1 MLNRKK
7 KSTVT
12 KKKNTSPRNP
22 INLGTARLYFSGKNV
37 MPQTAA
43 RQSDAILR
51 QVPPRPEIPTQN
63 VRHEGDYDE
72 AYLDRRADEIVS
84 DDADLP
90 LYTPV
95 GKATAIATSA
105 QLLARCRQY
114 LSESDV
120 SRIQAAFRYADDAHL
135 GQFRKSGEPYI
146 THPLAVATI
155 LAEWHLD
162 AATICAG
169 LMHDVLEDTGVAKIE
184 MAEQFGIEV
193 TEIVDGVSKLD
204 KLRFSSNEI
213 AQAESF
219 RKMLLAMSRDVRVIL
234 VKLADR
240 LHNLRTLGVMRPEK
254 RRRIATE
261 TLEIYVPI
269 AHRLG
274 LNTVFRELQEL
285 SFFNQHPLRYEV
297 LRKNLIASR
306 GKRRAVLERILRET
320 REALPKHH
328 IVAQVQGRDKT
339 IYGIYNRMRDTHASF
354 SDVLDIYGFRVI
366 VRTREECYLALCAL
380 HELYKPVHR
389 RFKDFIAIPKA
400 NGYQSLHTTVIGPSG
415 TPIEYQIR
423 TEQMHRIDEMGILSH
438 WLYNDG
444 LDTSELQKMVAAWL
458 QSLLEIQRTS
468 ADSSEFI
475 ENIKI
480 DLFPDRVYVF
490 TPKSKIISLP
500 RGSCPVDFAYQIHT
514 DIGNKTSGCRINGEE
529 KPLTTE
535 LKNGDMVEILTAD
548 KAQPDPNWLNYVRSG
563 RARAEIR
570 QYLRTRDFKD
580 SVALGETFLRKAAAE
595 AGINFEMIPEEAWKT
610 VVTENETK
618 NRTALFADVGQGK
631 LFAAA
636 VVTRLVNF
644 MRAREKTA
652 QSTAAVSI
660 RGTEGMAV
668 QLATCCHPIP
678 GDTIWGFMRKG
689 HGLSVHRADCEHT
702 VRGRKVDSERWM
714 AADWKEDI
722 ASDARFPVPVE
733 LEVTDERSALAG
745 VAAELAKAGSAIVG
759 VNMNDNGK
767 TDNKLRLMIQVK
779 DRVHLLHVLRMVRQL
794 PTVTSAARCLDGD
807 KVIRI

>member
-1 MLNRKK
+1 
-7 KSTVT
+7 
-12 KKKNTSPRNP
+12 
-22 INLGTARLYFSGKNV
+22 

-400 NGYQSLHTTVIGPSG
+400 NGYQSLHTTVIGPNG

-444 LDTSELQKMVAAWL
+444 FDTSELQKMVAAWL

-570 QYLRTRDFKD
+570 QHLRTRDFKD

-631 LFAAA
+631 LFAAT

>member
-1 MLNRKK
+1 
-7 KSTVT
+7 
-12 KKKNTSPRNP
+12 
-22 INLGTARLYFSGKNV
+22 

-120 SRIQAAFRYADDAHL
+120 RRIQAAFRYADDAHL

-320 REALPKHH
+320 REVLPKHH

-339 IYGIYNRMRDTHASF
+339 IYGIYNRMHDTHASF

-618 NRTALFADVGQGK
+618 NRTALFANVGQGK

>member
-1 MLNRKK
+1 
-7 KSTVT
+7 
-12 KKKNTSPRNP
+12 
-22 INLGTARLYFSGKNV
+22 

-162 AATICAG
+162 ATTICAG

-444 LDTSELQKMVAAWL
+444 FDTSELQKMVAAWL

>member
-1 MLNRKK
+1 
-7 KSTVT
+7 
-12 KKKNTSPRNP
+12 
-22 INLGTARLYFSGKNV
+22 

-120 SRIQAAFRYADDAHL
+120 SRIRAAFRYADDAHL

-320 REALPKHH
+320 REVLPKHH

-618 NRTALFADVGQGK
+618 NRTALFANVGQGK

-733 LEVTDERSALAG
+733 LEVTDERAALAG

-807 KVIRI
+807 KVIRV

>member
-1 MLNRKK
+1 
-7 KSTVT
+7 
-12 KKKNTSPRNP
+12 
-22 INLGTARLYFSGKNV
+22 

-444 LDTSELQKMVAAWL
+444 FDTSELQKMVAAWL

-733 LEVTDERSALAG
+733 LEVTDERAALAG

-807 KVIRI
+807 KVIRV

>member
-1 MLNRKK
+1 
-7 KSTVT
+7 
-12 KKKNTSPRNP
+12 
-22 INLGTARLYFSGKNV
+22 

-354 SDVLDIYGFRVI
+354 SDVLDIYGFRLI

-444 LDTSELQKMVAAWL
+444 FDTSELQKMVAAWL

-733 LEVTDERSALAG
+733 LEVTDERAALAG

>member
-1 MLNRKK
+1 
-7 KSTVT
+7 
-12 KKKNTSPRNP
+12 
-22 INLGTARLYFSGKNV
+22 

-285 SFFNQHPLRYEV
+285 SFFNQHPLRYAV

>member
-1 MLNRKK
+1 
-7 KSTVT
+7 
-12 KKKNTSPRNP
+12 
-22 INLGTARLYFSGKNV
+22 
-37 MPQTAA
+37 MPQTVA

-155 LAEWHLD
+155 LEEWHLD

-320 REALPKHH
+320 REVLPKHH

-618 NRTALFADVGQGK
+618 NRTALFANVGQGK

-733 LEVTDERSALAG
+733 LEVTDERAALAG

-807 KVIRI
+807 KVIRV

>member
-1 MLNRKK
+1 
-7 KSTVT
+7 
-12 KKKNTSPRNP
+12 
-22 INLGTARLYFSGKNV
+22 

-320 REALPKHH
+320 REVLPKHH

-767 TDNKLRLMIQVK
+767 TDNKLKLMIQVK

>member
-1 MLNRKK
+1 
-7 KSTVT
+7 
-12 KKKNTSPRNP
+12 
-22 INLGTARLYFSGKNV
+22 
-37 MPQTAA
+37 MPQTVA

-120 SRIQAAFRYADDAHL
+120 SRIHAAFRYADDAHL

-320 REALPKHH
+320 REVLPKHH

-618 NRTALFADVGQGK
+618 NRTALFANVGQGK

-689 HGLSVHRADCEHT
+689 HGLFVHRADCEHT

-733 LEVTDERSALAG
+733 LEVTDERAALAG

-807 KVIRI
+807 KVIRV

>member
-1 MLNRKK
+1 
-7 KSTVT
+7 
-12 KKKNTSPRNP
+12 
-22 INLGTARLYFSGKNV
+22 

-204 KLRFSSNEI
+204 KLRFSSDEI

-320 REALPKHH
+320 REVLPKHH

-767 TDNKLRLMIQVK
+767 TDNKLKLMIQVK

>member
-1 MLNRKK
+1 M
-7 KSTVT
+7 
-12 KKKNTSPRNP
+12 
-22 INLGTARLYFSGKNV
+22 
-37 MPQTAA
+37 
-43 RQSDAILR
+43 
-51 QVPPRPEIPTQN
+51 
-63 VRHEGDYDE
+63 RHEGDYDE

-320 REALPKHH
+320 REVLPKHH

-595 AGINFEMIPEEAWKT
+595 AGINFEMTPEEAWKT

>member
-1 MLNRKK
+1 
-7 KSTVT
+7 
-12 KKKNTSPRNP
+12 
-22 INLGTARLYFSGKNV
+22 

-400 NGYQSLHTTVIGPSG
+400 YGYQSLHTTVIGPSG

>member
-1 MLNRKK
+1 
-7 KSTVT
+7 
-12 KKKNTSPRNP
+12 
-22 INLGTARLYFSGKNV
+22 

-43 RQSDAILR
+43 RQSEAILR

-320 REALPKHH
+320 REVLPKHH

-595 AGINFEMIPEEAWKT
+595 AGINFEMMPEEAWKT

-618 NRTALFADVGQGK
+618 NRTALFAVVGQGK

-636 VVTRLVNF
+636 VVTRLLNF

-807 KVIRI
+807 KVIRV

>member
-1 MLNRKK
+1 
-7 KSTVT
+7 
-12 KKKNTSPRNP
+12 
-22 INLGTARLYFSGKNV
+22 
-37 MPQTAA
+37 MPQTVA

-320 REALPKHH
+320 REVLPKHH

-514 DIGNKTSGCRINGEE
+514 DIGNKTNGCRINGEE

-618 NRTALFADVGQGK
+618 NRTALLANVGQGK

-733 LEVTDERSALAG
+733 LEVTDERAALAG

-807 KVIRI
+807 KVIRV

>member
-1 MLNRKK
+1 
-7 KSTVT
+7 
-12 KKKNTSPRNP
+12 
-22 INLGTARLYFSGKNV
+22 
-37 MPQTAA
+37 MPQTVA

-320 REALPKHH
+320 REVLPKHH

-563 RARAEIR
+563 RACAEIR

-618 NRTALFADVGQGK
+618 NRTALFANVGQGK

-733 LEVTDERSALAG
+733 LEVTDERAALAG

-794 PTVTSAARCLDGD
+794 PTVTSAARRLDGD
-807 KVIRI
+807 KVIRV

>member
-1 MLNRKK
+1 
-7 KSTVT
+7 
-12 KKKNTSPRNP
+12 
-22 INLGTARLYFSGKNV
+22 

-43 RQSDAILR
+43 RQSEAILR

-320 REALPKHH
+320 REVLPKHH

-618 NRTALFADVGQGK
+618 NRTALFAVVGQGK

-807 KVIRI
+807 KVIRV

>member
-1 MLNRKK
+1 
-7 KSTVT
+7 
-12 KKKNTSPRNP
+12 
-22 INLGTARLYFSGKNV
+22 

-644 MRAREKTA
+644 MQAREKTA
-652 QSTAAVSI
+652 QSTAAVNI

>member
-1 MLNRKK
+1 
-7 KSTVT
+7 
-12 KKKNTSPRNP
+12 
-22 INLGTARLYFSGKNV
+22 
-37 MPQTAA
+37 MPQTVA

-320 REALPKHH
+320 REVLPKHH

-339 IYGIYNRMRDTHASF
+339 VYGIYNRMRDTHASF

-618 NRTALFADVGQGK
+618 NRTALFANVGQGK

-733 LEVTDERSALAG
+733 LEVTDERAALAG

-807 KVIRI
+807 KVIRV

>member
-1 MLNRKK
+1 
-7 KSTVT
+7 
-12 KKKNTSPRNP
+12 
-22 INLGTARLYFSGKNV
+22 

-320 REALPKHH
+320 REVLPKHH

-631 LFAAA
+631 LFATA

-733 LEVTDERSALAG
+733 LEVTDERAALAG

-807 KVIRI
+807 KVIRV

>member
-1 MLNRKK
+1 
-7 KSTVT
+7 
-12 KKKNTSPRNP
+12 
-22 INLGTARLYFSGKNV
+22 

-354 SDVLDIYGFRVI
+354 SDVLDIYGFRLI
-366 VRTREECYLALCAL
+366 VRSREECYLALCAL

-444 LDTSELQKMVAAWL
+444 FDTSELQKMVAAWL

-733 LEVTDERSALAG
+733 LEVTDERAALAG

>member
-1 MLNRKK
+1 
-7 KSTVT
+7 
-12 KKKNTSPRNP
+12 
-22 INLGTARLYFSGKNV
+22 
-37 MPQTAA
+37 MPQTVA

-285 SFFNQHPLRYEV
+285 SFFNQHPLRYAV

-320 REALPKHH
+320 REVLPKHH

>member
-1 MLNRKK
+1 
-7 KSTVT
+7 
-12 KKKNTSPRNP
+12 
-22 INLGTARLYFSGKNV
+22 

-595 AGINFEMIPEEAWKT
+595 AGINFEMIPEEVWKT

-644 MRAREKTA
+644 MQAREKTA

>member
-1 MLNRKK
+1 
-7 KSTVT
+7 
-12 KKKNTSPRNP
+12 
-22 INLGTARLYFSGKNV
+22 

-320 REALPKHH
+320 REVLPKHH

-807 KVIRI
+807 KVIRV

>member
-1 MLNRKK
+1 
-7 KSTVT
+7 
-12 KKKNTSPRNP
+12 
-22 INLGTARLYFSGKNV
+22 

-72 AYLDRRADEIVS
+72 AYLDRRADEIFS

-285 SFFNQHPLRYEV
+285 SFFNQHPLRYEI

-733 LEVTDERSALAG
+733 LEVTDERAALAG

>member
-1 MLNRKK
+1 
-7 KSTVT
+7 
-12 KKKNTSPRNP
+12 
-22 INLGTARLYFSGKNV
+22 

-320 REALPKHH
+320 REVLPKHH

-580 SVALGETFLRKAAAE
+580 SVALGKTFLRKAAAE

-767 TDNKLRLMIQVK
+767 TDNELRLMIQVK

>member
-1 MLNRKK
+1 
-7 KSTVT
+7 
-12 KKKNTSPRNP
+12 
-22 INLGTARLYFSGKNV
+22 

-95 GKATAIATSA
+95 GKATAIATSSL
-105 QLLARCRQY
+105 LLARCRQY

-580 SVALGETFLRKAAAE
+580 SVALGETFLRKATAE

-733 LEVTDERSALAG
+733 LEVTDERAALAG

>member
-1 MLNRKK
+1 
-7 KSTVT
+7 
-12 KKKNTSPRNP
+12 
-22 INLGTARLYFSGKNV
+22 
-37 MPQTAA
+37 MPQTVA

-618 NRTALFADVGQGK
+618 NRTALFANVGQGK

-733 LEVTDERSALAG
+733 LEVTDERAALAG

-794 PTVTSAARCLDGD
+794 PTVTSAARRLDGD
-807 KVIRI
+807 KVIRV

>member
-1 MLNRKK
+1 
-7 KSTVT
+7 
-12 KKKNTSPRNP
+12 
-22 INLGTARLYFSGKNV
+22 

-500 RGSCPVDFAYQIHT
+500 RGSCPVDFAYQIHP

-733 LEVTDERSALAG
+733 LEVTDERAALAG

-767 TDNKLRLMIQVK
+767 TDNKIRLMIQVK
-779 DRVHLLHVLRMVRQL
+779 DRVNLLHVLRMMRQL

>member
-1 MLNRKK
+1 
-7 KSTVT
+7 
-12 KKKNTSPRNP
+12 
-22 INLGTARLYFSGKNV
+22 

-745 VAAELAKAGSAIVG
+745 VAAEIAKAGSAIVG

-767 TDNKLRLMIQVK
+767 TDNKLRLMIRVK

-807 KVIRI
+807 KAIRI